1 MWEDPMSLHEGVGRS
16 LGGLDRKA
24 LCGWLLVGFA
34 LAGFFDGIVLH
45 QILQWHHLL
54 SAVSPEAD
62 LRFQIMSDGLFHL
75 AMYLLLVLATILLVA
90 ARAANSRVV
99 TTSEILRLSL
109 VGFGLWHVV
118 DAAVF
123 HWLLGLHRIKMN
135 SDAPLA
141 WDIGWVVV
149 FGLGPLLLA
158 WVLPSRSGT
167 ASGSASAALTSIVLL
182 SGLAAGV
189 GPSFTR
195 NSETIVVFQRG
206 MSPASMMQVVLG
218 ASTGLKWTS
227 SDGSVWVVGPVSWA
241 GLFRLHAN
249 GALLVSTSPF
259 VSGCLAWSR
268 FKA

>member
-1 MWEDPMSLHEGVGRS
+1 MSLHDAVDGSHRR
-16 LGGLDRKA
+16 LDRKA
-24 LCGWLLVGFA
+24 IWGWLLVGFA

-54 SAVSPEAD
+54 SAFSPGSD
-62 LRFQIMSDGLFHL
+62 LRAQIVADGLFHL

-90 ARAANSRVV
+90 ARATNSRIA

-135 SDAPLA
+135 SDTPLA
-141 WDIGWVVV
+141 WDVGWLAV

-158 WVLPSRSGT
+158 WAFPSRSGV
-167 ASGSASAALTSIVLL
+167 ASGSAGAALMSVAIL
-182 SGLAAGV
+182 SGLTAGL

-195 NSETIVVFQRG
+195 NYEAIVVFKEG
-206 MSPASMMQVVLG
+206 MRPASMMQMVLG
-218 ASTGLKWTS
+218 AGTSLKWTS
-227 SDGSVWVVGPVSWA
+227 SDGSVWVVGPLSWG
-241 GLFRLHAN
+241 GLFKLHAN
-249 GALLVSTSPF
+249 GAIVVSTSPL
-259 VSGCLAWSR
+259 VGGCLGWSR
-268 FKA
+268 FNA